1 MKSEH
6 LNFEQLSDLF
16 DNEVT
21 ENERKTYILHIQA
34 CGTCRHEYES
44 LCMCL
49 SLLKGTRGG
58 CGCIPDMCQD
68 TIATY
73 RERIRKRQYFKS
85 VPAIAASVLIIA
97 GVGMFHTGQF
107 MDEKTLFSAQVS
119 TQSDL
124 ERIIDSI
131 RDSRGSIVNIT
142 GEYVD
147 GEIPGSDIAKLER
160 VLNYFRIKHT
170 VITNSQSAVI
180 SERAPGFEDVG
191 FRTNSIAGASMFGR
205 SNDFMKSRE
214 NSDKIRVRIF
224 K

>member
-21 ENERKTYILHIQA
+21 DNERKIFILHMQS
-34 CGTCRHEYES
+34 CSTCRHEYES

-49 SLLKGTRGG
+49 SMLKGAKGG
-58 CGCIPDMCQD
+58 CGCIPDMCHD
-68 TIATY
+68 TITTY
-73 RERIRKRQYFKS
+73 RARVRKRQYLKS
-85 VPAIAASVLIIA
+85 VPAIAASVLIIT
-97 GVGMFHTGQF
+97 GVGFLHTDHF

-119 TQSDL
+119 TQNDL

-131 RDSRGSIVNIT
+131 RDSRGSIINIT

-147 GEIPGSDIAKLER
+147 GEIPGSDLAKLER

-170 VITNSQSAVI
+170 IISNTQSAVFAD
-180 SERAPGFEDVG
+180 RAAGFEDVG

-214 NSDKIRVRIF
+214 NGDKIRIRIF

>member
-21 ENERKTYILHIQA
+21 ENERKTYTLHIQG
-34 CGTCRHEYES
+34 CGVCRREYES

-49 SLLKGTRGG
+49 SMLKGSKGG
-58 CGCIPDMCQD
+58 CGCIPDMCHE

-73 RERIRKRQYFKS
+73 RARARKRQYLKS

-97 GVGMFHTGQF
+97 GVGFMQIEHF
-107 MDEKTLFSAQVS
+107 MDEKTFISAQVS
-119 TQSDL
+119 PHNDL

-131 RDSRGSIVNIT
+131 RDSKGSIISIT

-147 GEIPGSDIAKLER
+147 GEIPGSDLARLER

-170 VITNSQSAVI
+170 IISNSQSAVI
-180 SERAPGFEDVG
+180 AERPVELEDVG

-205 SNDFMKSRE
+205 SNDFLK
-214 NSDKIRVRIF
+214 NSETSGKVRVRIF

>member
-6 LNFEQLSDLF
+6 LSFDQLSDLF

-21 ENERKTYILHIQA
+21 DNERKTFTLHIQA
-34 CGTCRHEYES
+34 CSTCRREYES

-49 SLLKGTRGG
+49 SMLKGSKGG
-58 CGCIPDMCQD
+58 CGCIPDICQE

-73 RERIRKRQYFKS
+73 RAKIRKREYLKS

-97 GVGMFHTGQF
+97 GIGFLHTGHF

-119 TQSDL
+119 TQGDL

-131 RDSRGSIVNIT
+131 RDSKGRIISIT

-147 GEIPGSDIAKLER
+147 GEIPRSDLAKLER

-170 VITNSQSAVI
+170 IISDTQSPLFT
-180 SERAPGFEDVG
+180 ERSSGFEEAG

-205 SNDFMKSRE
+205 GSEFLMSSQNR
-214 NSDKIRVRIF
+214 NKIHVRIF